1 MRRQRGFTLSQMMA
15 WGFVLFIVLALGMK
29 VTPSAIEYYKTL
41 NALKGV
47 AQNASSQ
54 ATVPELR
61 RAYSKQAEIDH
72 LKVIKPEDLE
82 ITKDGG
88 EVVINFNFNEKVPL
102 AGPVSLLIEYEGSTS
117 GKARGE

>member
-1 MRRQRGFTLSQMMA
+1 MPTLA
-15 WGFVLFIVLALGMK
+15 K
-29 VTPSAIEYYKTL
+29 YYKTL
-41 NALKGV
+41 NAVKSV
-47 AQNASSQ
+47 AQNAAAQ

-61 RAYSKQAEIDH
+61 KAYSKFAEIDH

-88 EVVINFNFNEKVPL
+88 QIVINFNFTEKVPL
-102 AGPVSLLIEYEGSTS
+102 AGPVSLYIEYEGSTS